1 MYTEQ
6 YDPQSQRSG
15 LNRATIRAIAVLITL
30 VLVLGLLVALA
41 IFLVT
46 EIESLVDHV
55 STLLSEAG

>member
-1 MYTEQ
+1 M
-6 YDPQSQRSG
+6 
-15 LNRATIRAIAVLITL
+15 LITL

-55 STLLSEAG
+55 STLLSE